1 MSSYK
6 IDKSISSTTSVVC
19 ELKHLLTNV
28 LGKNCNNIVYAYIF
42 NPLTS
47 ICADIEVR
55 RQIDKLVRQQTRIIE
70 FNDQVHLMSLDY
82 AQDEYYRVQL
92 DSEDDDY

>member
-1 MSSYK
+1 MSFFT
-6 IDKSISSTTSVVC
+6 IDKSISSTSVVC

-28 LGKNCNNIVYAYIF
+28 LGKDCNDIVNGYIF

-47 ICADIEVR
+47 ICTEIEVN
-55 RQIDKLVRQQTRIIE
+55 RQIEKLDRQQARIMK
-70 FNDQVHLMSLDY
+70 FNDYVHFMSYDD
-82 AQDEYYRVQL
+82 AQDEYYRVYS